1 MGTKAHER
9 AQFKLKHDSKRPS
22 GANTCRG
29 AIQPQHQCRGLS
41 HYHGKLKLLEQHMA
55 AWTSF
60 LLAFSALLPIIN
72 PLGSALVFLGLVGK
86 APPAL
91 YRSLA
96 RRIAVNN
103 ILFLG
108 AIEVLGSA
116 ILGFFGISLPIVE
129 VAGGIVIS
137 AIAWGVLNENDSGAS
152 VRQKQEESEE
162 LNDSRFRDLNEKLFY
177 PFTFPITSG
186 PGTLVTMLTLSAHIS
201 RRTLSS
207 NLLGHSGIFGA
218 VVIVSVLV
226 YACYAYAPII
236 TTKVSR
242 STAHGILRVI
252 AFIMLCI
259 GVQIAWNGLDAL
271 LKTLF

>member
-1 MGTKAHER
+1 
-9 AQFKLKHDSKRPS
+9 
-22 GANTCRG
+22 
-29 AIQPQHQCRGLS
+29 
-41 HYHGKLKLLEQHMA
+41 MA
-55 AWTSF
+55 AWTAF

-108 AIEVLGSA
+108 AIEVLGST
-116 ILGFFGISLPIVE
+116 ILSFFGISLPIVE

-152 VRQKQEESEE
+152 VRQKQEETVE
-162 LNDSRFRDLNEKLFY
+162 LNDSRFSVLNEKLFY

-207 NLLGHSGIFGA
+207 NLLGHSGIFAA
-218 VVIVSVLV
+218 VVVVSVLV
-226 YACYAYAPII
+226 YVCYAYAPII

-259 GVQIAWNGLDAL
+259 GVQIAWNGLYVL
-271 LKTLF
+271 LKTLI

>member
-1 MGTKAHER
+1 MQELSYRSYKDSI
-9 AQFKLKHDSKRPS
+9 AQCIRSLHPRPE
-22 GANTCRG
+22 GRG
-29 AIQPQHQCRGLS
+29 FPRIT
-41 HYHGKLKLLEQHMA
+41 GKLKLLELHMA
-55 AWTSF
+55 AWTAF

-91 YRSLA
+91 YRTLA
-96 RRIAVNN
+96 RRIAINN

-108 AIEVLGSA
+108 AVELLGSA
-116 ILGFFGISLPIVE
+116 ILSFFGISLPIVE
-129 VAGGIVIS
+129 VAGGIVIA

-152 VRQKQEESEE
+152 VRQKQEETDE

-201 RRTLSS
+201 RSTLSA
-207 NLLGHSGIFGA
+207 NLLGHAGIFGA
-218 VVIVSVLV
+218 VVVVSALV
-226 YACYAYAPII
+226 YVCYAYAPAI

-259 GVQIAWNGLDAL
+259 GVQIAWNGLAAL
-271 LKTLF
+271 LKTVF

>member
-1 MGTKAHER
+1 
-9 AQFKLKHDSKRPS
+9 
-22 GANTCRG
+22 
-29 AIQPQHQCRGLS
+29 
-41 HYHGKLKLLEQHMA
+41 MA
-55 AWTSF
+55 AWTAF

-116 ILGFFGISLPIVE
+116 ILSFFGISLPIVE

-152 VRQKQEESEE
+152 VRQKQEETVE
-162 LNDSRFRDLNEKLFY
+162 LNDSRFSVLNEKLFY

-207 NLLGHSGIFGA
+207 NLLGHSGIFAA
-218 VVIVSVLV
+218 VVVVSVLV
-226 YACYAYAPII
+226 YVCYAYAPII

-259 GVQIAWNGLDAL
+259 GVQIAWNGLAAL
-271 LKTLF
+271 LKTVF

>member
-1 MGTKAHER
+1 
-9 AQFKLKHDSKRPS
+9 
-22 GANTCRG
+22 
-29 AIQPQHQCRGLS
+29 
-41 HYHGKLKLLEQHMA
+41 MA
-55 AWTSF
+55 AWTAF

-86 APPAL
+86 APPPL

-116 ILGFFGISLPIVE
+116 ILNFFGISLPIVE

-137 AIAWGVLNENDSGAS
+137 AIAWGVLNENDSSAS

-162 LNDSRFRDLNEKLFY
+162 LDDSRFLDLNEKLFY

-201 RRTLSS
+201 RNTLSS

-218 VVIVSVLV
+218 VVIVSLLV

>member
-1 MGTKAHER
+1 
-9 AQFKLKHDSKRPS
+9 
-22 GANTCRG
+22 
-29 AIQPQHQCRGLS
+29 
-41 HYHGKLKLLEQHMA
+41 MA
-55 AWTSF
+55 AWTAF

-86 APPAL
+86 VPPAL
-91 YRSLA
+91 YRTLA
-96 RRIAVNN
+96 RRIAINN

-108 AIEVLGSA
+108 AVELLGSA
-116 ILGFFGISLPIVE
+116 ILSFFGISLPIVE
-129 VAGGIVIS
+129 VAGGIVIA

-152 VRQKQEESEE
+152 VRQKQEETDE

-201 RRTLSS
+201 RSTLSA
-207 NLLGHSGIFGA
+207 NLLGHAGIFGA
-218 VVIVSVLV
+218 VVVVSALV
-226 YACYAYAPII
+226 YVCYAYAPAI

-259 GVQIAWNGLDAL
+259 GVQIAWNGLSAL
-271 LKTLF
+271 LKTVF

>member
-1 MGTKAHER
+1 
-9 AQFKLKHDSKRPS
+9 
-22 GANTCRG
+22 
-29 AIQPQHQCRGLS
+29 
-41 HYHGKLKLLEQHMA
+41 MA
-55 AWTSF
+55 AWTAF

-116 ILGFFGISLPIVE
+116 ILSFFGISLPIVE

-152 VRQKQEESEE
+152 LRQKQEETVE
-162 LNDSRFRDLNEKLFY
+162 LNDSRFSVLNEKLFY

-207 NLLGHSGIFGA
+207 NLLGHSGIFAA
-218 VVIVSVLV
+218 VVVVSVLV
-226 YACYAYAPII
+226 YLCYAYAPII

-259 GVQIAWNGLDAL
+259 GVQIAWNGLYVL